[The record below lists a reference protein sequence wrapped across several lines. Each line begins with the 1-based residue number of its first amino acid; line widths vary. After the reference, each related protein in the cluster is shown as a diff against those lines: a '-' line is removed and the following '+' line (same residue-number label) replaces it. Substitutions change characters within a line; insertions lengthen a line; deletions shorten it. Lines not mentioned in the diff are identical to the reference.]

1 MRLRKALRTIVDTVL
16 FSRGLQHA
24 RAGPGLPVTQ
34 NWATT
39 DQISGETSLQSEME
53 LGGSSGKLWV
63 LGGELGWSAMER
75 WWYCSFEHFC
85 LWSLGGIIITKR
97 FGGGRREAEPL
108 KDPMTQETRPLSCSQ
123 TSTLVPSLASLEMGG
138 RILSWVVLMPA
149 GRGMMVT
156 EQKS

>member
-1 MRLRKALRTIVDTVL
+1 M
-16 FSRGLQHA
+16 
-24 RAGPGLPVTQ
+24 TQ

>member
-1 MRLRKALRTIVDTVL
+1 
-16 FSRGLQHA
+16 
-24 RAGPGLPVTQ
+24 
-34 NWATT
+34 
-39 DQISGETSLQSEME
+39 
-53 LGGSSGKLWV
+53 
-63 LGGELGWSAMER
+63 MER

-108 KDPMTQETRPLSCSQ
+108 KDPMTQETRSLPCSQ
-123 TSTLVPSLASLEMGG
+123 TSSLVPSLASLEMGG

-156 EQKS
+156 EQKSYWWDPIADQREGGVATSMGQLGGGAGVVCSQQDLSAALLPSS